1 MKNKK
6 LYVIIGLS
14 LFVVF
19 ILLNIKIETKFNKYA
34 KTTIDKKMIDFGTAK
49 VGDTIMQVYHINNVS
64 KNLFVVTEVDSNDDV
79 SFEGTILNKPILG
92 GETKS
97 IVVQFVPETKGRV
110 LRVIEVISNSTS
122 GIIKLELKGT
132 IK

>member
-1 MKNKK
+1 MKKK
-6 LYVIIGLS
+6 YVYILVALI
-14 LFVVF
+14 VF
-19 ILLNIKIETKFNKYA
+19 IVFVATNIKKECTFNKYA

-79 SFEGTILNKPILG
+79 SFEGTILNKPIFG

>member
-1 MKNKK
+1 MKKK
-6 LYVIIGLS
+6 YVYILVALI
-14 LFVVF
+14 VF
-19 ILLNIKIETKFNKYA
+19 IVFVATNIKKEYTFNKYA

-79 SFEGTILNKPILG
+79 SFEGTILNKPIFG
-92 GETKS
+92 SETKS